1 MKILLVTDQY
11 YSANNGMTISA
22 RRFKKILEM
31 HGHTVRVLTC
41 AKPEQVRKKEEA
53 YLLKKKYIPI
63 FDKLITAQ
71 GMQFGKIDSKV
82 IKEAVAWAELVH
94 ILSPF
99 AMSHHAILW
108 AKRLSVPFTG
118 AFHVQPENITSS
130 LHMGHVMPLNALIYR
145 WFYFYIYRYC
155 SHIHCPSRFIAGEL
169 EKHGYK
175 NKLHVISN
183 GIDPDFKYRKLPK
196 DRQFENK
203 FVVLMVGR
211 LSIEKRQDV
220 LIKAVRLSKY
230 ADKIQ
235 LVLAGRGP
243 RSRIIRHMGKKLP
256 NPVKIGFFKKQE
268 LQDLIAMSDLYVHAA
283 DMEIEAMSCMEA
295 FAGGLVPIIADSKKS
310 ATPQFAL
317 DERSLFKA
325 GDGREL
331 AEKIDY
337 WIEHEDERK
346 AMERLYSEAAA
357 KYALESCVTEA
368 EAMFAEAAAWR
379 KPAGNVKKNIGGRA
393 DG

>member
-22 RRFKKILEM
+22 RRFKKILEE

-41 AKPEQVRKKEEA
+41 AKPEQVKDKSEA
-53 YLLKKKYIPI
+53 YILKRQPIPV

-71 GMQFGKIDSKV
+71 GMQFGKVDDKI
-82 IKEAVAWAELVH
+82 ICEAVSWAELVH

-99 AMSHHAILW
+99 GMSHRTIYW
-108 AKRLSVPFTG
+108 ARKLGTAFTG

-130 LHMGHVMPLNALIYR
+130 LHLGHVAPLNAFVYH
-145 WFYFYIYRYC
+145 WFHFYIYKYC
-155 SHIHCPSRFIAGEL
+155 THIHCPSRFIAGEL
-169 EKHGYK
+169 KKHGYK

-183 GIDPDFKYRKLPK
+183 GIDPEFQYRKLPK
-196 DRQFENK
+196 DKRLEGK
-203 FVVLMVGR
+203 FVILMVGR

-220 LIKAVRLSKY
+220 LTKAVKQSKY
-230 ADKIQ
+230 ADQIQ

-243 RSRIIRHMGKKLP
+243 RSRIIRRMGRKLS
-256 NPVKIGFFKKQE
+256 NPAIIDFYKKQD
-268 LQDLIAMSDLYVHAA
+268 LMDLIAMSDLYVHAA

-295 FAGGLVPIIADSKKS
+295 FAGGLVPVIANSKKS

-325 GDGREL
+325 GDSRSL

-337 WIEHEDERK
+337 WIEHEDERRK
-346 AMERLYSEAAA
+346 MEYAYSNQAK
-357 KYALESCVTEA
+357 KYALEACVSAA
-368 EAMFAEAAAWR
+368 ETMFETALRER
-379 KPAGNVKKNIGGRA
+379 RHGNG
-393 DG
+393 

>member
-1 MKILLVTDQY
+1 MRILLVTDQY

-22 RRFKKILEM
+22 RRFKKILEQ

-41 AKPEQVRKKEEA
+41 AKPEQVRDKTEA
-53 YLLKKKYIPI
+53 YILKRQPIPV

-71 GMQFGKIDSKV
+71 GMQFGKVDDKI
-82 IKEAVAWAELVH
+82 IKEAVSWAELVH

-99 AMSHHAILW
+99 GMSHRTIYW
-108 AKRLSVPFTG
+108 ARKLGTAFTG

-130 LHMGHVMPLNALIYR
+130 LHMGHVAPLNAFIYH
-145 WFYFYIYRYC
+145 WFRFYIYKYC
-155 SHIHCPSRFIAGEL
+155 THIHCPSRFIAGEL
-169 EKHGYK
+169 KAHGYK
-175 NKLHVISN
+175 NRLHVISN
-183 GIDPDFKYRKLPK
+183 GIDPEFKYRKLTK
-196 DRQFENK
+196 DKRFEDK

-220 LIKAVRLSKY
+220 LIRAVKLSKY
-230 ADKIQ
+230 ADRIQ

-243 RSRIIRHMGKKLP
+243 RSRIIRRMGRKLS
-256 NPVKIGFFKKQE
+256 NPAMIDFYKKQD

-295 FAGGLVPIIADSKKS
+295 FAGGLVPVIADSKKS

-325 GDGREL
+325 GDSRDL
-331 AEKIDY
+331 AAKIDY
-337 WIEHEDERK
+337 WIEHESERRR
-346 AMERLYSEAAA
+346 MEYAYSELA
-357 KYALESCVTEA
+357 KKYDLEQCVIEA
-368 EAMFAEAAAWR
+368 EEMFERALTESREA
-379 KPAGNVKKNIGGRA
+379 KGRS